1 VEETQTK
8 AIIEALIFV
17 SETPVPLESIREVL
31 GDISKK
37 DLQRVLGEMTAEYET
52 SARGFTLA
60 EVAGGYQ
67 FRTRTAY
74 AEWVKKLKK
83 IKPFALS
90 QPSLETLAIVAYK
103 QPVLRT
109 EVEKIRGVDSGGVLR
124 TLLEKKLIKILGKK
138 DVPGKPLVYGTSKR
152 FLEMFGLKDL
162 SGLPTLK
169 DLAGLGPPPPQE
181 EALPLENP
189 QAAQKELFPGEEEG
203 EAKGA
208 GEGEEKGEG
217 DEPDGENPEDLG

>member
-1 VEETQTK
+1 MEEIQTK
-8 AIIEALIFV
+8 SVIEALIFV
-17 SETPVPLESIREVL
+17 SETPLSLDSIHEVL

-37 DLQRVLGEMTAEYET
+37 DLQRFVGEMIAEGQTA
-52 SARGFTLA
+52 ARGFNLV
-60 EVAGGYQ
+60 EVGGGYQ
-67 FRTRTAY
+67 FRTRSEY

-83 IKPFALS
+83 IKPFSLS

-109 EVEKIRGVDSGGVLR
+109 EIEKIRGVDSGGVLR

-138 DVPGKPLVYGTSKR
+138 DVPGKPLVYGTSKY

-169 DLAGLGPPPPQE
+169 DLAGLGLPPPQDQI
-181 EALPLENP
+181 LPLIERRADTKAAAPIEQEKNP
-189 QAAQKELFPGEEEG
+189 EGVCETNDLPGETS
-203 EAKGA
+203 K
-208 GEGEEKGEG
+208 
-217 DEPDGENPEDLG
+217 DLG

>member
-1 VEETQTK
+1 MEEIQTK
-8 AIIEALIFV
+8 AVIEALVFV
-17 SETPVPLESIREVL
+17 SESPVGLDSIREVL
-31 GDISKK
+31 GDIPKK
-37 DLQRVLGEMTAEYET
+37 DLQRMLGEMIEEYKTAP
-52 SARGFTLA
+52 RGFTLI
-60 EVAGGYQ
+60 EVGGGYQ
-67 FRTRTAY
+67 FRTRTEY

-90 QPSLETLAIVAYK
+90 QPSLETLAILAYK

-109 EVEKIRGVDSGGVLR
+109 EIEKIRGVDSGGVLR

-169 DLAGLGPPPPQE
+169 DLAGLGPLPPQE
-181 EALPLENP
+181 EVLPLEDSKTEKDET
-189 QAAQKELFPGEEEG
+189 ASGEEGTNSEG
-203 EAKGA
+203 M
-208 GEGEEKGEG
+208 GEKDELVGETSK
-217 DEPDGENPEDLG
+217 DLG